1 MLRDSGAS
9 AVTTKSAP
17 AAIVATTVLGFDFG
31 ARRIGAAVGNRLSG
45 TARPLEVVANGA
57 QGPDWRRIDAL
68 VREWSPQALV
78 VGLPLMLD
86 GSEQRTSLAARD
98 FAAALGQRYDLPTLL
113 VDERLSSREAAQR
126 FADRRARG
134 EARRKH
140 AQELDAVAAQII
152 VETWLLQPVK
162 PAER

>member
-1 MLRDSGAS
+1 MLRNSGTINTQAS
-9 AVTTKSAP
+9 SPP
-17 AAIVATTVLGFDFG
+17 AAAAATTVLGFDFG

-45 TARPLEVVANGA
+45 TARPLEVIANGA

-86 GSEQRTSLAARD
+86 GSEQRTSVAARE
-98 FAAALGQRYDLPTLL
+98 FASALGQRYDLPTLL
-113 VDERLSSREAAQR
+113 VDERLSSREAAHR
-126 FADRRARG
+126 FADQRARG

-140 AQELDAVAAQII
+140 AQDLDAVAAQII
-152 VETWLLQPVK
+152 VETWLSQPVTSD
-162 PAER
+162 AR